1 MRKSDIIGLVL
12 LAFVIGCRVYVPLAD
27 FYSLR
32 CYPVISS
39 SLSLVAS
46 AVPVSLEEVV
56 VIGFVLAFIAIIVR
70 TVRRREGFFRWLAG
84 TARVAMWLVIWLYM
98 GWGNNYFRTPLYSR
112 LSIEKA
118 AYSYEEFSRFLAD
131 YTESLNVAAGTA
143 ASCDRDALE
152 TDVKEYYSSVVSN
165 FGYTGLRKW
174 QHIKK
179 PIINPLYS
187 SVGVL
192 GFMGPFF
199 CESQLNLELLDVEY
213 PFTMA
218 HELAHLAGVTS
229 EAEANYWAFNFC
241 RQSDNAAVRYSGYL
255 SIMPYFASN
264 ARSLL
269 PEDVYAEWLSAL
281 SEKAKQDYAACRE
294 YWDVKRIR
302 LIDNAQRWMMDRFL
316 KTNGVANGAS
326 DYVGV
331 VGMIITMDSYSCK

>member
-12 LAFVIGCRVYVPLAD
+12 LAFVVGCRVYAPLAD
-27 FYSLR
+27 FYAGR
-32 CYPVISS
+32 CYPVISVV
-39 SLSLVAS
+39 LSRLAS
-46 AVPVSLEEVV
+46 VVPVSLEEVAV
-56 VIGFVLAFIAIIVR
+56 TGFAVSFIVILVKAAS
-70 TVRRREGFFRWLAG
+70 RREGFFRWLSK
-84 TARVAMWLVIWLYM
+84 TVRVAVWLVIWFYM
-98 GWGNNYFRTPLYSR
+98 GWGNNYFRTPLYAR

-131 YTESLNVAAGTA
+131 YTESLNVAACTS

-165 FGYTGLRKW
+165 FGYTELREW

-179 PIINPLYS
+179 PLINPLYS

-241 RQSDNAAVRYSGYL
+241 RHSDNAAVRYSGYL
-255 SIMPYFASN
+255 SILPYVMSS
-264 ARSLL
+264 ARRLL
-269 PEDVYAEWLSAL
+269 PEDKYSEWISTL
-281 SEKAKQDYAACRE
+281 EDKAKEDNTASRE
-294 YWDVKRIR
+294 YWSGKRNRIVG
-302 LIDNAQRWMMDRFL
+302 NVQRWMMDRFL
-316 KTNGVANGAS
+316 KTNGVTDGAA

-331 VGMIITMDSYSCK
+331 VGMIITMDGCK